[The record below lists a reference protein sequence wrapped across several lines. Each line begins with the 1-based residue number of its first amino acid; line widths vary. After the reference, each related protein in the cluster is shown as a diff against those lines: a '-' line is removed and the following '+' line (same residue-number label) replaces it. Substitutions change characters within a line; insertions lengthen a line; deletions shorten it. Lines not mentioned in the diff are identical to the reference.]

1 MPQKKTIKE
10 LVNGIS
16 REMTQEEKDEQL
28 AGMMWGNLLENE
40 EVMIEQCRN
49 TVQRMRSEQT
59 TKDTNIIIS
68 Q

>member
-1 MPQKKTIKE
+1 MMEKKTIEE
-10 LVNGIS
+10 LVSGIS

-40 EVMIEQCRN
+40 EVTIEQCRN

-59 TKDTNIIIS
+59 TKDIAIKR
-68 Q
+68 

>member
-28 AGMMWGNLLENE
+28 AGMMWGNLLEND
-40 EVMIEQCRN
+40 EVTIEQCRN
-49 TVQRMRSEQT
+49 TVQRMRPEQT
-59 TKDTNIIIS
+59 TKDTAIKR
-68 Q
+68 